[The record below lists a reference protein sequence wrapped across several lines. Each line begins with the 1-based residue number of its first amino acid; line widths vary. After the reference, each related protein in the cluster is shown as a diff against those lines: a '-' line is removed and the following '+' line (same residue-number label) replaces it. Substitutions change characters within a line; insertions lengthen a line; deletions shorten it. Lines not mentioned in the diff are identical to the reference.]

1 MKEITATITQRGQ
14 VTIPAEV
21 QRLLGLKARGKVTF
35 AIDGDQVRLVP
46 VAFTL
51 ETAFGSISPLPGGA
65 DLETQIRE
73 AKEEKIARDLRRMG
87 EP

>member
-21 QRLLGLKARGKVTF
+21 QRMLGLKARGKVTF
-35 AIDGDQVRLVP
+35 AIDGDQVRLIP
-46 VAFTL
+46 AAFTL
-51 ETAFGSISPLPGGA
+51 ETAFGSVPPLPAGA
-65 DLETQIRE
+65 DLEMQIRE